1 MRGVLMNCLQILYLQ
16 FSRLANLYTLAIV
29 LMCLFPFSPV
39 SPASSVLP
47 LAFVVSIL
55 IILFLFFS
63 FPSFPSSFPLCFLPF
78 LPLPLFSFTCIKLAT
93 SALKEFMEDLKRHK
107 ADNEVNNRETFVFG
121 KLTKSGH
128 YQIGDDAQF
137 GFTARP
143 WKEVKVGDIVK
154 VNNNQRLPA
163 DLVLLST
170 SRYLEGED
178 EEKGKM

>member
-1 MRGVLMNCLQILYLQ
+1 
-16 FSRLANLYTLAIV
+16 
-29 LMCLFPFSPV
+29 
-39 SPASSVLP
+39 
-47 LAFVVSIL
+47 
-55 IILFLFFS
+55 
-63 FPSFPSSFPLCFLPF
+63 
-78 LPLPLFSFTCIKLAT
+78 
-93 SALKEFMEDLKRHK
+93 MEDLKRHK

-178 EEKGKM
+178 EGKGKREEGERGGSRGLTCLHMIKTLH